1 MDRTDSIIEQAEDL
15 LPTSNTNNITENQ
28 RSTSIFQILSRS
40 QMPVMPAQA
49 DKLPK
54 ALNSTKT
61 NTGERPSCDICGKV
75 LKSEHGVMNHKKMVH
90 NGDDISHEIHKKRK
104 KHKKIKKEKQQN
116 CLFCG
121 DTFYNKGAT
130 HKCREDLLTNQKLEY
145 QNNVRVNYAP
155 NALQQ
160 HQFYPTP
167 PVSHPSWHPDLKRKG
182 NDITTSHL
190 PSISTE
196 KSISTTQDEF
206 KLGPAS
212 EKDLKII
219 TLLSDLQ
226 SLLKQEVTGQCTNLT
241 CRSIRIGSYKTLA
254 KEKVYFTQKAIYI
267 RVPYMSASKRM
278 ITLVIPATGKN

>member
-28 RSTSIFQILSRS
+28 RSTSIFQILSRG
-40 QMPVMPAQA
+40 QMPVMPAQT

-75 LKSEHGVMNHKKMVH
+75 LKSEHGVMTHKKMVH

-104 KHKKIKKEKQQN
+104 KHKKSKKKEKQQN
-116 CLFCG
+116 C
-121 DTFYNKGAT
+121 
-130 HKCREDLLTNQKLEY
+130 
-145 QNNVRVNYAP
+145 
-155 NALQQ
+155 
-160 HQFYPTP
+160 
-167 PVSHPSWHPDLKRKG
+167 
-182 NDITTSHL
+182 L

-219 TLLSDLQ
+219 TLLSELQ
-226 SLLKQEVTGQCTNLT
+226 SLLKQEVTGQSTNLT
-241 CRSIRIGSYKTLA
+241 CRSIRIGSYKTYA

>member
-15 LPTSNTNNITENQ
+15 LPTNITENQ
-28 RSTSIFQILSRS
+28 RSSTSIFEILSRG
-40 QMPVMPAQA
+40 QMKQMAQA
-49 DKLPK
+49 DKLRLTK
-54 ALNSTKT
+54 ALTSTKT

-75 LKSEHGVMNHKKMVH
+75 LKSEHGVMTHKKMVH
-90 NGDDISHEIHKKRK
+90 NGDDISHEKHKKRK

-130 HKCREDLLTNQKLEY
+130 HKCREDLLTNQKFEY
-145 QNNVRVNYAP
+145 QNNVSVNYTP
-155 NALQQ
+155 NGLHQQ
-160 HQFYPTP
+160 HQVYHTP
-167 PVSHPSWHPDLKRKG
+167 PVSNPSWHPDLKRKE
-182 NDITTSHL
+182 NDI

-226 SLLKQEVTGQCTNLT
+226 SLLKQEVTGQSTNLT
-241 CRSIRIGSYKTLA
+241 CRSIRIGSYKTYA

-278 ITLVIPATGKN
+278 ITLVIPATGKIIRKRIS